1 VFRTLLRNQLARPEQ
16 HSGWA
21 TASALAIAFVL
32 AADVAAAETKS
43 PVSKSPV
50 SIQIANPQ
58 AGRLQ
63 LVAAT
68 VRAPGI
74 PVVLVKPDIPNEP
87 WWVQGQATP
96 SGPQGFSAK
105 AIFGSATTLPGTKFR
120 VIAILLDRSQEA
132 YATGQTIKDLPNV
145 PMSDQLLITLVK
157 AGTPPVGIIR
167 AGSEEPEE
175 QPRLAEITSP
185 GNGSDVAR
193 VTEVKGRIQ
202 KAYLPVVLVR
212 PLAAES
218 VWYVQKAPELSDEGE
233 FSLKVVFGNSQTKQG
248 QRFRVIVLALPSR
261 EAAAKLKVGTII
273 RKLPEGEDVSK
284 EAVVTFREA
293 PSKANTETQAT
304 SPKALTLR

>member
-1 VFRTLLRNQLARPEQ
+1 MFRTSLKRKFVLHLQGL
-16 HSGWA
+16 GWTVA
-21 TASALAIAFVL
+21 AALAITFVL
-32 AADVAAAETKS
+32 AADVSAAETE
-43 PVSKSPV
+43 SPV
-50 SIQIANPQ
+50 SIRIANPQ

-63 LVAAT
+63 LVTGT

-96 SGPQGFSAK
+96 SGPRGFSAK

-120 VIAILLDRSQEA
+120 VIAILLDRSNEA
-132 YATGQTIKDLPNV
+132 YATGQIIKELPNV

-157 AGTPPVGIIR
+157 TGTPPVGIIR

-202 KAYLPVVLVR
+202 KAYHPVVLVR

-218 VWYVQKAPELSDEGE
+218 VWYVQKAPDLSDEGE

-248 QRFRVIVLALPSR
+248 QRFRVIVLALRSK

-273 RKLPEGEDVSK
+273 RKLPDGEGVSK
-284 EAVVTFREA
+284 EVVVTFRET
-293 PSKANTETQAT
+293 PSKANSETQAT
-304 SPKALTLR
+304 SPKAPARR

>member
-1 VFRTLLRNQLARPEQ
+1 VFRTSLTNQLVRPRQ

-21 TASALAIAFVL
+21 TASAIAVVFVL
-32 AADVAAAETKS
+32 VADVSAAEAE
-43 PVSKSPV
+43 SPV
-50 SIQIANPQ
+50 SIRIANPQ

-63 LVAAT
+63 LVTGT

-96 SGPQGFSAK
+96 SGPRGFSAK
-105 AIFGSATTLPGTKFR
+105 AIFGSATTLPGTKFG
-120 VIAILLDRSQEA
+120 VIAILLDRSKEA

-145 PMSDQLLITLVK
+145 PKSDQLLITLVK
-157 AGTPPVGIIR
+157 SGTPPVGIIR

-202 KAYLPVVLVR
+202 KAYHPVLLVR

-293 PSKANTETQAT
+293 PSKATTETQAT

>member
-1 VFRTLLRNQLARPEQ
+1 VFRSSLKRQLVLPFEL
-16 HSGWA
+16 SGWTA
-21 TASALAIAFVL
+21 ASALAIAFVL
-32 AADVAAAETKS
+32 AADVSAAETD
-43 PVSKSPV
+43 SPV
-50 SIQIANPQ
+50 SIRIANPQ

-63 LVAAT
+63 LVTGT
-68 VRAPGI
+68 VNAPGI

-96 SGPQGFSAK
+96 SGPRGFSAK

-120 VIAILLDRSQEA
+120 VIAILVDRSKEA
-132 YATGQTIKDLPNV
+132 YATGQIIKELPDV

-157 AGTPPVGIIR
+157 SGTPPVGIIR

-175 QPRLAEITSP
+175 QRRLAEITSP

-202 KAYLPVVLVR
+202 KPYHPVVLVR

-218 VWYVQKAPELSDEGE
+218 AWYVQKAPELSKDGE
-233 FSLKVVFGNSQTKQG
+233 FSLKVVFGNRQTKQG
-248 QRFRVIVLALPSR
+248 RRFRVIVLALPSK

-273 RKLPEGEDVSK
+273 RKLPAGEGVLK
-284 EAVVTFREA
+284 EAVVTFREG
-293 PSKANTETQAT
+293 PSKVNPETQAAG
-304 SPKALTLR
+304 PKAPTLR